1 MSAAM
6 ASHTGLTGTED
17 GGQMPP
23 RLACGTLRELFSA
36 IRARR
41 LGYSSSANSCLK
53 SR

>member
-6 ASHTGLTGTED
+6 ASHTGLTGAED
-17 GGQMPP
+17 GGQMAP
-23 RLACGTLRELFSA
+23 RLAFGSLRELFSA

-41 LGYSSSANSCLK
+41 LRYSSSGNSCLK